1 MSVSASQC
9 SYRSGLQARST
20 TKSWYTAGWFK
31 VHSRSVA
38 SVSSRPDRSLPTDTH
53 AREWTDSET
62 IVAWQTWARMNAAY
76 TRPLTDL
83 LLDAARVAPGM
94 RVLDL
99 ASGSGEPALALARAV
114 GPSGNVIAS
123 DISEAMLELVL
134 NRAQGHG
141 LHTAA
146 ARLADAEALPFA
158 NASFDRVTSRLGIM
172 HVPDAG
178 RALKEARRV
187 LTPHGRAVFLVW
199 GPPTEQ
205 TMMLHQA
212 ILARYVQ
219 TPPPSPDAPGPFRF
233 AQHGTLAA
241 AMLAAGFKHVTETT
255 HRVALAWPGTAEE
268 WWQQTREVAAPL
280 HHLLASLPPAERA
293 QIDQEVH
300 ARLVEHSKDGH
311 ITLQAVVHIASGL
324 SGAAHQ

>member
-1 MSVSASQC
+1 V
-9 SYRSGLQARST
+9 
-20 TKSWYTAGWFK
+20 
-31 VHSRSVA
+31 
-38 SVSSRPDRSLPTDTH
+38 PTDTH

-62 IVAWQTWARMNAAY
+62 IAAWQTWGRTNAAY

-83 LLDAARVAPGM
+83 LLDAAQAQPGM

-99 ASGSGEPALALARAV
+99 ASGAGEPALALARAV
-114 GPSGNVIAS
+114 GPSGKVIAS
-123 DISEAMLELVL
+123 DISEGMLELVL
-134 NRAQGHG
+134 DRAREHG
-141 LHTAA
+141 LRTVA
-146 ARLADAEALPFA
+146 ARVGDAEALPFPD
-158 NASFDRVTSRLGIM
+158 ASFDRVTSRLGIM

-187 LTPHGRAVFLVW
+187 LTLHGRAAFLVW

-212 ILARYVQ
+212 ILARHVQ
-219 TPPPSPDAPGPFRF
+219 TPQPSPDAPGPFRF
-233 AQHGTLAA
+233 AQPGTLSA
-241 AMLAAGFKHVTETT
+241 AMLTAGFNNVTETT

-280 HHLLASLPPAERA
+280 RHLLASLPPAERA
-293 QIDQEVH
+293 HVDQEVH
-300 ARLVEHSKDGH
+300 ARLVEHSKDGR
-311 ITLQAVVHIASGL
+311 ITLQAVVHIASGA